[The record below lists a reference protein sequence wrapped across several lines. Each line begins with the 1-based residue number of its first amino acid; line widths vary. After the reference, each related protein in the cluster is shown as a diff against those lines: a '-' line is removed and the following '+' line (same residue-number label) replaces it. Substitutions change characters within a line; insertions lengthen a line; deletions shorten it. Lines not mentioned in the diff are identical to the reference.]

1 MLDEYNRPVRMKN
14 GRLSIGKG
22 AGPTTSPDDDDK
34 EGEVV
39 IQVKE
44 TLPEILGEEGEGA
57 AIVAGEVVSDQEQ
70 QVILAVETMTEG
82 GATTIS
88 TPKGPDVEESQQQ
101 QEEQQQ
107 PPTEEGQEKLQQP
120 EPAES
125 SVPNPDDENRKP
137 ISRAERR
144 RLIKE
149 EIQRLAQGEQPVYY
163 QRRLW

>member
-22 AGPTTSPDDDDK
+22 AGPTDPNDDK

-39 IQVKE
+39 IEVKE

-57 AIVAGEVVSDQEQ
+57 ALVAGEVVGEQEQ
-70 QVILAVETMTEG
+70 QKILAVEAMTEG
-82 GATTIS
+82 GAATIS
-88 TPKGPDVEESQQQ
+88 TPEGQDVEGSQQQ
-101 QEEQQQ
+101 QEQEQQQ
-107 PPTEEGQEKLQQP
+107 QLPTEEGQEKPQQP
-120 EPAES
+120 EPAEA
-125 SVPNPDDENRKP
+125 SVPNPDDENQKP